1 MLAGI
6 ATFESGA
13 FMLHHE
19 DFFAGSDGVRL
30 YEQIWLPEGEP
41 RAVLVLVHGLAE
53 HSGHYAATAEELT
66 RRGYV
71 VHTMDLRGHGRS
83 EGPRGYVRSFDQY
96 LDDLDV
102 LAGRAVGRQPGK
114 PWFLWGHSM
123 GGLIATDWAIVR
135 QPACRGLVL
144 SAPLLRAPDHL
155 YPRVRCL
162 AEPLSRIF
170 PRWRV
175 VRLDF
180 GGISRDPQRVAQFQA
195 DPLVLHGR
203 FPLRTVAE
211 ILRVTRFA
219 SEQRAAV
226 RLPLLVLHGAADR
239 LCDPAASRDLY
250 THAADDDKTLRLYEG
265 LYHDVLREP
274 EAEQVLADLI
284 AWLDQRC

>member
-1 MLAGI
+1 
-6 ATFESGA
+6 
-13 FMLHHE
+13 MLHHE
-19 DFFAGSDGVRL
+19 DFFSGHDGLRL
-30 YEQIWLPEGEP
+30 YEQVWLPEGEP

-66 RRGYV
+66 RRRYV
-71 VHTMDLRGHGRS
+71 LHTMDLRGHGRS
-83 EGPRGYVRSFDQY
+83 EGPRCYIRAFDQY

-102 LAGRAVGRQPGK
+102 LAGRAVARQPEK

-123 GGLIATDWAIVR
+123 GGLIATAWAIVR

-144 SAPLLRAPDHL
+144 SAPLLRAADPI
-155 YPRVRCL
+155 YPRLRRF
-162 AEPLSRIF
+162 AGPLSRIF
-170 PRWRV
+170 PRWRAIRV
-175 VRLDF
+175 NF

-195 DPLVLHGR
+195 DPLVFHGR

-219 SEQRAAV
+219 SEQSAAI
-226 RLPLLVLHGAADR
+226 RLPLLVLHGAADQ
-239 LCDPAASRDLY
+239 LCDPAASRDLS
-250 THAADDDKTLRLYEG
+250 THAAAGDKTLRLYEG

-284 AWLDQRC
+284 AWLDRRC